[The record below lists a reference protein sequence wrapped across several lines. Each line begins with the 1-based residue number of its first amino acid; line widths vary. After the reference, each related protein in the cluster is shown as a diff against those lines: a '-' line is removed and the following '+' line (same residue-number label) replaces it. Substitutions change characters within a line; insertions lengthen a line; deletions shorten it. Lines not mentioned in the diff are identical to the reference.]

1 MTRITD
7 HPSLSAALP
16 ATLLTMLLSMF
27 MAMPARGADAP
38 VDVVAKA
45 IQKEGATKVNAIHL
59 TYTHGATT
67 DDYTL
72 EEILPDRLHMIRT
85 TAGHTLELIAVSPTI
100 YTRWDGSAWT
110 SSPMAKA
117 AADMSV
123 ITGVLLHG
131 MTHVKELPITTK
143 AGKKQRNFS
152 GNMAWTNHGS
162 EHRGKVSISIASVSR
177 LPLSLA
183 FTGTCNGAPCSF
195 QQTFSYDAS
204 IKIDAP
210 TP

>member
-1 MTRITD
+1 
-7 HPSLSAALP
+7 
-16 ATLLTMLLSMF
+16 
-27 MAMPARGADAP
+27 
-38 VDVVAKA
+38 
-45 IQKEGATKVNAIHL
+45 
-59 TYTHGATT
+59 
-67 DDYTL
+67 
-72 EEILPDRLHMIRT
+72 
-85 TAGHTLELIAVSPTI
+85 
-100 YTRWDGSAWT
+100 
-110 SSPMAKA
+110 
-117 AADMSV
+117 
-123 ITGVLLHG
+123 VLLHG